1 MVDKSTNRRSC
12 NLTIKVNNPI
22 ENLEANSLTNYRGLG
37 LNRRT
42 FLNSNCFYGKLT
54 LNKVGFHNVC
64 ITRNLN
70 FKEIYQSDSSS
81 SSSKCD
87 KEMVFDDFL
96 TFDFSEVLLESSD
109 FTTVLGL
116 DFWPTTHSGIILL
129 CPS

>member
-1 MVDKSTNRRSC
+1 MPPLQAVPLIIKK
-12 NLTIKVNNPI
+12 LT
-22 ENLEANSLTNYRGLG
+22 LNSLTNYRGLG

-42 FLNSNCFYGKLT
+42 CLNSNCFYEKLT
-54 LNKVGFHNVC
+54 LNKVGFYNVC
-64 ITRNLN
+64 ITRNSKHLREFIQIPHLLHLN
-70 FKEIYQSDSSS
+70 VTTKWFLMI
-81 SSSKCD
+81 
-87 KEMVFDDFL
+87 FL